1 MHRTTKLTNKEIN
14 QIGRDLGID
23 WDKLAGLMDIPYSE
37 QEEIRASHDIYLSL
51 SSKAKRVLE
60 LYNASKHFDRR
71 VLVRYLEEIGR
82 HDLENKMLPIK
93 DEVICDLK
101 FFLVHHAIASQSR
114 EKRKY
119 SVSVLTCTFLLSVFF
134 VKIYQRTITG
144 LFFRE

>member
-14 QIGRDLGID
+14 QIGHNLGID

-71 VLVRYLEEIGR
+71 VLVRYLEEIRR

-101 FFLVHHAIASQSR
+101 FFLAHHAIATSPVNL
-114 EKRKY
+114 EKNENI
-119 SVSVLTCTFLLSVFF
+119 LL
-134 VKIYQRTITG
+134 QC
-144 LFFRE
+144 